1 MAEPNTQAMV
11 REAQGRRADAA
22 LQLASDVLDKRE
34 SEIILGVMRS
44 LSKRDPISPDKA
56 VQQWIALS
64 EVRSLREKLEAIE
77 TSGQRAAKRNAHLRP
92 SIG

>member
-1 MAEPNTQAMV
+1 VAEPNTAAMV

-34 SEIILGVMRS
+34 SEIILGVMKS
-44 LSKRDPISPDKA
+44 LSKGEPISPDKA

-64 EVRSLREKLEAIE
+64 EVRGLRKKLETIE
-77 TSGQRAAKRNAHLRP
+77 TSGQRAAQKNAHLRP
-92 SIG
+92 AIG